1 MRIGNRSFVSE
12 SGPTMSVISIQGLPM
27 TISTPRAGTFRRSLF
42 ACCAVAALAVATP
55 AFAQSSARSVA
66 FAIESQSL
74 ETALTRFASAAD
86 VQVVFAP
93 ELVRG
98 KRGNPVSGVMAPEN
112 ALRLILD
119 GSGLMAT
126 RIGER
131 TFSLSPGS
139 SRTSDA
145 TTLDDVIVTAQK
157 REERIQDVPLA
168 VSVVDGDDA
177 SRRGINSVGGL
188 VDEVPGVSINYA
200 FGGTNYGLISIRG
213 IGGADD
219 YKPNG
224 NPSVALHVD
233 GVYQT
238 SNAYLGMPLFDLD
251 RVEILKGPQGTLY
264 GRNTTA
270 GVINVVT
277 RGPTEQREGS
287 ARVEYGS
294 YDYTAF
300 ETAFGGPV
308 TENVGVRIAV
318 LGEQGG
324 GFMDGAG
331 AGDLAGF
338 RLSVGGVVQNQVP
351 PILDPGRREG
361 FGDKNLIAGRATV
374 AMDLASA
381 ASLTV
386 RLFGS
391 RDRGETRQYDR
402 ISATLDTNIANAG
415 ENADPFEFYSAE
427 YPTHDIDIYGGSATL
442 EHALGENLN
451 LTVVAGAQG
460 TTRSVQ
466 GNGDGSPFSAFRFD
480 FDEELSQS
488 SLEVRLADDNG
499 GRLDWIVGAFY
510 ITDEIDFDS
519 RWTSFTARTIYDN
532 LHEQSR
538 ESAAVFGQ
546 LDVNVT
552 DRLTVSG
559 GLRYTRDDATF
570 SGRNDDLNPWRI
582 STFTTTFATTNPF
595 IWDRV
600 FEDDNVSGRVT
611 AKYDVTDS
619 LNVFV
624 SAGTGYRSGGFDGTS
639 IFTQAE
645 TLPFDSE
652 TVTAYEAGLR
662 WTTGRVRVSLDAF
675 AYEFEELQATTRLAN
690 DTNGRAN
697 VGEAETSGI
706 DFAIN
711 ALLLETSNQTLDVD
725 LSAAFLESEIISFSS
740 ARVAD
745 VLATVGDT
753 LPGAP
758 DVTATL
764 AFNHGLVFGNGWRLD
779 TRLGVS
785 HHGEESNRLNA
796 SPGNTAEAYTLLNAR
811 LELTSV
817 ADWSIYAYGRNITD
831 EVYFPELNGASRLV
845 GAPATYG
852 VGLRYNF

>member
-1 MRIGNRSFVSE
+1 MIVSK
-12 SGPTMSVISIQGLPM
+12 
-27 TISTPRAGTFRRSLF
+27 PRRGAIRRGLF
-42 ACCAVAALAVATP
+42 ACCAVAALCASAP
-55 AFAQSSARSVA
+55 ALAQSASQPVA
-66 FAIESQSL
+66 FSIESQSL
-74 ETALTRFASAAD
+74 ETALTRFAGTAD
-86 VQVVFAP
+86 VQVLFSP
-93 ELVRG
+93 DLVRD
-98 KRGNPVSGVMAPEN
+98 KRANAVTGLLPPAE
-112 ALRLILD
+112 ALRQLLQ
-119 GSGLMAT
+119 GSGLIAT
-126 RIGER
+126 RVGER
-131 TFSLSPGS
+131 TFSLSAG
-139 SRTSDA
+139 TAQAGDA
-145 TTLDDVIVTAQK
+145 TAVEDVIVTAQK
-157 REERIQDVPLA
+157 REQRIQDVPLA
-168 VSVVDGDDA
+168 VTVVDGEDA
-177 SRRGINSVGGL
+177 ARRGIDNVVGL

-238 SNAYLGMPLFDLD
+238 SNAYLGMPLFDLE

-270 GVINVVT
+270 GVINVLT
-277 RGPTEQREGS
+277 NGPAEQREGS

-300 ETAFGGPV
+300 ETAFGGPI
-308 TENVGVRIAV
+308 TENVGVRVAILA
-318 LGEQGG
+318 EQGG

-338 RLSVGGVVQNQVP
+338 RLSVGGVVQNQMP

-361 FGDKNLIAGRATV
+361 FGDKNLVAGRATV
-374 AMDLASA
+374 AIDLAPETE
-381 ASLTV
+381 LTLK
-386 RLFGS
+386 LFGS
-391 RDRGETRQYDR
+391 LDRGESRQYDR
-402 ISATLDTNIANAG
+402 ISAALDTNIANAG
-415 ENADPFEFYSAE
+415 ENDDPFEFYSAE
-427 YPTHDIDIYGGSATL
+427 YPTQDIDIYGASATL
-442 EHALGENLN
+442 EHALGDNLN

-466 GNGDGSPFSAFRFD
+466 GNGDGSPYPASRYD
-480 FDEELSQS
+480 FDESLDQA
-488 SLEVRLADDNG
+488 SLEIRLGDDTG
-499 GRLDWIVGAFY
+499 GRFDWIVGAFV
-510 ITDEIDFDS
+510 IADDIDFDT
-519 RWTSFTARTIYDN
+519 RWTSYTARTIYD
-532 LHEQSR
+532 HTYVQTR
-538 ESAAVFGQ
+538 DSAAAFGQ
-546 LDVNVT
+546 VDFRVT
-552 DRLTVSG
+552 DRLQLSG
-559 GLRYTRDDATF
+559 GLRYTRDEATF

-595 IWDRV
+595 IWDRE
-600 FEDDNVSGRVT
+600 FEDDNVSGRIT
-611 AKYDVTDS
+611 AKYDITS
-619 LNVFV
+619 ELNVFV
-624 SAGTGYRSGGFDGTS
+624 SAGTGYRAGGFDGTS

-662 WTTGRVRVSLDAF
+662 WTTGRFRVSLDAF
-675 AYEFEELQATTRLAN
+675 AYDFEELQATTRLAN

-711 ALLLETSNQTLDVD
+711 AVLFETDTQTLDVD

-745 VLATVGDT
+745 VLATVGDP

-764 AFNHGLVFGNGWRLD
+764 SVNHGLSFANGWALSS
-779 TRLGVS
+779 RLGVS

-796 SPGNTAEAYTLLNAR
+796 IPGNTAEAYTLVNAR
-811 LELTSV
+811 FELATPG
-817 ADWSIYAYGRNITD
+817 DWSVYAYGRNITD
-831 EVYFPELNGASRLV
+831 EVYYPELNGASRLV

-852 VGLRYNF
+852 VGLLYNF